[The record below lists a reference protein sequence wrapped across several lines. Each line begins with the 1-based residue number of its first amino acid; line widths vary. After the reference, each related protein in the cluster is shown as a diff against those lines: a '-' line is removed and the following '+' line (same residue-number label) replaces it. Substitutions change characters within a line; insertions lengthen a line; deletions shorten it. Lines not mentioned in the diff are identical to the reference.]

1 MKKNEIK
8 LTSEQRQELE
18 QFCKKGVH
26 NVRIVNRAKII
37 LLLDTSENRKAT
49 SQEEIASQ
57 IGVSRQVVN
66 NVRRDFQ
73 AANSVSAFLQRKKR
87 KTPPVAPKVTGDI
100 EARVIAL
107 ACSKPPEGCAR
118 WTLRLLSDK
127 SVELGVIN
135 SISYRTVGSLLK
147 KHNLSLT

>member
-18 QFCKKGVH
+18 YFCKKGVH
-26 NVRIVNRAKII
+26 SARFINRARII
-37 LLLDTSENRKAT
+37 LLLDTSVNVKAT
-49 SQEEIASQ
+49 KQEEIAKQ
-57 IGVSRQVVN
+57 LVVSRQVVN

-73 AANSVSAFLQRKKR
+73 NADNVTAFLQRKKR
-87 KTPPVAPKVTGDI
+87 EAPPVAPKVTGEV

-107 ACSKPPEGCAR
+107 ACSEPPKGCER

-127 SVELGVIN
+127 SVELGLID
-135 SISYRTVGSLLK
+135 SISYRTIGSLLK
-147 KHNLSLT
+147 KHNLNLI

>member
-18 QFCKKGVH
+18 QFCKKGEHSVKL
-26 NVRIVNRAKII
+26 VNRAKII
-37 LLLDTSENRKAT
+37 LFLDTSVSGKAIG
-49 SQEEIASQ
+49 QEEIAKHV
-57 IGVSRQVVN
+57 GVSRQVVN
-66 NVRRDFQ
+66 NARRDFQ
-73 AANSVSAFLQRKKR
+73 NADSVSAFLQRKKR
-87 KTPPVAPKVTGDI
+87 ETPPVAPKVTGEI

-127 SVELGVIN
+127 SVELGVID

>member
-26 NVRIVNRAKII
+26 SVKLVNRAKII
-37 LLLDTSENRKAT
+37 LLLDTSVNGKAT
-49 SQEEIASQ
+49 KQDEIARQ
-57 IGVSRQVVN
+57 VGVSRQVVN

-73 AANSVSAFLQRKKR
+73 AADSVSTFLQRKKR
-87 KTPPVAPKVTGDI
+87 ETPPVAHKVTGEI

-127 SVELGVIN
+127 SVELGVID